1 MQYHLTT
8 LFFLLLLNFCVSQE
22 PADKKANAKTKA
34 TLDFIAGLPKQGM
47 LILVFMIIFIFNAM
61 KYR

>member
-8 LFFLLLLNFCVSQE
+8 LLFLLLLNFCVGQE

-34 TLDFIAGLPKQGM
+34 TLEFIAGLLKQGTF
-47 LILVFMIIFIFNAM
+47 ILDCILLLYIN
-61 KYR
+61 

>member
-8 LFFLLLLNFCVSQE
+8 LLFLLLLNFCIGQD

-47 LILVFMIIFIFNAM
+47 FILLLYVNL
-61 KYR
+61 KNKL